1 MLPAM
6 HLRSALGISAFLA
19 GYVLNPAFFAGCAGD
34 SVHFQYGAKE
44 MSALVRAGSRNYEF
58 ASDNVRY
65 RLELTVKAKS
75 KPSHTALRAN
85 AWTATAHACGQ
96 RTLYASAAACLDAS
110 SLPVTG
116 TMTLVRVLDDGTENA
131 VVTDAALSGDLFV
144 PSTVLSSGEL
154 YLDFDHGHIQ
164 LDSRDGKTF
173 KLATFE
179 GDWPG
184 DLMLSITG

>member
-6 HLRSALGISAFLA
+6 HLRSALGLAAFLA
-19 GYVLNPAFFAGCAGD
+19 AFVLNPAFFAGCAAD
-34 SVHFQYGAKE
+34 SVNFQYGAKE
-44 MSALVRAGSRNYEF
+44 MSALARAGSRNFEF
-58 ASDNVRY
+58 TSDNVRY

-75 KPSHTALRAN
+75 KPSHAALRAN
-85 AWTATAHACGQ
+85 AWSVTAHACGQ

-116 TMTLVRVLDDGTENA
+116 TMSLIRVLDDGSEMA

-144 PSTVLSSGEL
+144 PGTVLDSGEL
-154 YLDFDHGHIQ
+154 YLDFDHGHIE

-173 KLATFE
+173 KLATFDA
-179 GDWPG
+179 DWPG
-184 DLMLSITG
+184 DLKLSITG